1 MNHHLRALRV
11 AASFLFLAPLA
22 HPQEKGKEQDHD
34 LLPGHSIH
42 GEAFNEGP
50 RRKATLMPGMGKI
63 VFHIT
68 TKAPEAK
75 DFFLQGV
82 GQLHGFYYFES
93 ERSFRQVAFLDPD
106 CAMAYW
112 GLAMS
117 NINTEKRA
125 KEFLA
130 KAESLKSKSGKRE
143 QMWIQ
148 SLTDY
153 YKVPPADKEKRA
165 RAYIRGLEAIVQ
177 DFPADLE
184 AKAFLAW
191 CIWHH
196 KDKGL
201 PIGSSQAVDSILQDI
216 LRVEP
221 MHNGAHHYRIHLWDE
236 DRATIALRS
245 AELFGPSSPGIAH
258 AWHMPGHI
266 YTKLHRYADAA
277 RQQEASARVDHGHM
291 IEEATLP
298 YQIHNYAHNNQWCV
312 TDLAY
317 VGRATDA
324 IALSENLTMVPR
336 HPKLNNNQQGES
348 CFRIGRT
355 RLMETCVKWEL
366 WEELASRA
374 ESTLAVL
381 DLREDRI
388 LRLRSLGAAWL
399 NLGRR
404 QDGEKAIS
412 ELEEM
417 ITQEPASPAPE
428 GKKKEE
434 GDKAR
439 DGKLKPVRN
448 ALEELRGWAKTA
460 AGDFTGA
467 LEHFAKCDDLRKEV
481 LAQAQLRSGDKEKA
495 EKTAKGAADG
505 APGQLYPIAVYLDI
519 LASSGK
525 KDESAI
531 KSFRELGIF
540 AEPGLPVLKRLA
552 ASGIGLPAAK
562 AWPDLSK
569 LGPLA
574 WRPSNAGF
582 WSLKDMNGGAFG
594 LEAAA
599 DNPVLVLFYLGSKCQ
614 HCVEQLGKFAE
625 LHEEYQKAGISIV
638 AVSTETGEEIRKAC
652 DDPKKTFPFS
662 LLADPSKKTFKQYHC
677 WDDFENAPLHGT
689 FLVDAKDR
697 TQGRIRWQDI
707 SYEPFMDA
715 KFLLE
720 ESKRLL
726 TLKVP

>member
-1 MNHHLRALRV
+1 MNLHLRALHI
-11 AASFLFLAPLA
+11 ATAFIILAPLA
-22 HPQEKGKEQDHD
+22 LAQEKPKEQE
-34 LLPGHSIH
+34 LVPGHSIH

-50 RRKATLMPGMGKI
+50 RRKATLMGGMGKI
-63 VFHIT
+63 AFDIT

-75 DFFLQGV
+75 DFFVQGV

-106 CAMAYW
+106 CAMAFW

-117 NINTEKRA
+117 NINNEKRA

-130 KAESLKSKSGKRE
+130 KAEKLKAGAGKRE
-143 QMWIQ
+143 RMWIQ

-153 YKVPPADKEKRA
+153 YKVPPAEKEKRA
-165 RAYIRGLEAIVQ
+165 RAYVRGLEAIVQ
-177 DFPADLE
+177 EFPADLE

-191 CIWHH
+191 CLWHH

-201 PIGSSQAVDSILQDI
+201 PIGSSQAVESILQDI
-216 LRVEP
+216 LRAEP

-236 DRATIALRS
+236 DRASMALDS

-277 RQQEASARVDHGHM
+277 RAQEASARADHAHM
-291 IEEATLP
+291 IEDATLP

-312 TDLAY
+312 TDLGY
-317 VGRATDA
+317 VGRIADA
-324 IALSENLTMVPR
+324 ISLSENLTVVPR
-336 HPKLNNNQQGES
+336 HPKLNTLDQSEG

-366 WEELASRA
+366 WDDLASRA
-374 ESTLAVL
+374 DTTLAAI
-381 DLREDRI
+381 DHKDDRI
-388 LRLRSLGAAWL
+388 RRLRSLGAAWF
-399 NLGRR
+399 NLGKREA
-404 QDGEKAIS
+404 GEKALAD
-412 ELEEM
+412 LEELV
-417 ITQEPASPAPE
+417 QKEPSSTESDA
-428 GKKKEE
+428 KKKEE
-434 GDKAR
+434 ADKAR
-439 DGKLKPVRN
+439 DGKLKPVRT
-448 ALEELRGWAKTA
+448 AIEEVKGWAKTA
-460 AGDFTGA
+460 EGDFKGA
-467 LEHFAKCDDLRKEV
+467 LEHFAKCDGLRKEV
-481 LAQAQLRSGDKEKA
+481 LAQAQLRAGEKEKA

-505 APGQLYPIAVYLDI
+505 AKGQLYPLAAYLEI
-519 LASSGK
+519 LASNGT
-525 KDESAI
+525 KDEAAL
-531 KSFRELGIF
+531 KNFRELAIF
-540 AEPGLPVLKRLA
+540 AEPGLPVLKRLVA
-552 ASGIGLPAAK
+552 AGVELPPSK
-562 AWPDLSK
+562 AWADLSK

-574 WRPSNAGF
+574 WRPSTASF
-582 WSLKDMNGGAFG
+582 WSLNDMNGGAFN
-594 LEAAA
+594 LEVAA

-614 HCVEQLGKFAE
+614 HCVEQLGKFTA
-625 LHEEYQKAGISIV
+625 LHEEYQKAGITIV

-652 DDPKKTFPFS
+652 DDPKKNFPFVM
-662 LLADPSKKTFKQYHC
+662 LADPSMKAFKQYHC

-697 TQGRIRWQDI
+697 AHGRIRWQDI

-726 TLKVP
+726 GLK

>member
-1 MNHHLRALRV
+1 MAHHLRALRI
-11 AASFLFLAPLA
+11 AAAFLFLAPSA
-22 HPQEKGKEQDHD
+22 HPQDKDPS
-34 LLPGHSIH
+34 LLPPGHSIH

-50 RRKATLMPGMGKI
+50 RRKATLMAGMGKI
-63 VFHIT
+63 VFDIT

-117 NINTEKRA
+117 NINNEKRA

-130 KAESLKSKSGKRE
+130 KAESLKNQAGKRE

-148 SLTDY
+148 SLTHY
-153 YKVPPADKEKRA
+153 YKIPPAEKEKRA
-165 RAYIRGLEAIVQ
+165 RAYIHGLEAIVQ
-177 DFPADLE
+177 EFPADLE

-216 LRVEP
+216 LRSEP

-236 DRATIALRS
+236 DRATLALGS

-266 YTKLHRYADAA
+266 YTQLHRYADAA
-277 RQQEASARVDHGHM
+277 RQQEASARVDHAHM

-317 VGRATDA
+317 VGRIADA
-324 IALSENLTMVPR
+324 IALSENLTTVPR
-336 HPKLNNNQQGES
+336 HPKLNNNEQAES
-348 CFRIGRT
+348 CFRLGRT

-366 WEELASRA
+366 WGELASRA
-374 ESTLAVL
+374 ETTLAAI
-381 DLREDRI
+381 DQKEDRI

-399 NLGRR
+399 SLGRR
-404 QDGEKAIS
+404 EEGEKALA
-412 ELEEM
+412 ELEKM
-417 ITQEPASPAPE
+417 ASQEPPSTASEA
-428 GKKKEE
+428 KKKEE
-434 GDKAR
+434 EDKAR

-448 ALEELRGWAKTA
+448 ALEELKGWAKTA
-460 AGDFTGA
+460 EGDFPGA
-467 LEHFAKCDDLRKEV
+467 LEHFVKCTDLRKEV
-481 LAQAQLRSGDKEKA
+481 LAQAQFRAGEKEKA

-505 APGQLYPIAVYLDI
+505 APGQLYPLAVYLDI
-519 LASSGK
+519 LASTGR
-525 KDESAI
+525 KDGPSIQA
-531 KSFRELGIF
+531 FRELAVF
-540 AEPGLPVLKRLA
+540 AEPGLPALKRLA
-552 ASGIGLPAAK
+552 ASGIELPAAR

-569 LGPLA
+569 LGPLG
-574 WRPSNAGF
+574 WTPSTGGF
-582 WSLKDMNGGAFG
+582 WTLSDMNGGTFS

-614 HCVEQLGKFAE
+614 HCVEQLGKFAA
-625 LHEEYQKAGISIV
+625 LHEEFQKAGITLV
-638 AVSTETGEEIRKAC
+638 AVSTETGEEIKKAC
-652 DDPKKTFPFS
+652 DDPKKAFPFTV
-662 LLADPSKKTFKQYHC
+662 LADPSKKAFKQYHC

-697 TQGRIRWQDI
+697 TKGRLRWQDI
-707 SYEPFMDA
+707 SFEPFMDA
-715 KFLLE
+715 PFLLE

-726 TLKVP
+726 ALKIP